1 MKILWVAVA
10 CALALLCG
18 CVDTTTNIT
27 IKPDGSGTIDKT
39 IVLSKHL
46 AEFVLKSGMSGD
58 AASVERS
65 MLNENQLKGAAGQMG
80 PGVSCV
86 SVEKITA
93 EKGNGYHAVYAFK
106 DISKV
111 KINTNPASDLNM
123 PAGGAAAAPVQYL
136 TFKFA
141 AGTPA
146 TLTVVAPK
154 PPADAKP
161 PAPAKQMSQADADK
175 MFATMKPLYS
185 DLRILFTITVAGKI
199 ASTNAAYADGSTI
212 TLTDMDFG
220 KILADDATVKKLRA
234 GQNQSLDQVK
244 DIVKGVP
251 GVKLE
256 TQDTVTVRF
265 E

>member
-1 MKILWVAVA
+1 MKILWGVVA

-27 IKPDGSGTIDKT
+27 LKPDGSGTIDKT

-80 PGVSCV
+80 TGVSCV
-86 SVEKITA
+86 SVDKITA
-93 EKGNGYHAVYAFK
+93 EKGNGYHVVYAFK

-123 PAGGAAAAPVQYL
+123 PAGGAAAAPAQYL

-141 AGTPA
+141 SGSPA

-154 PPADAKP
+154 PADAKP
-161 PAPAKQMSQADADK
+161 TTPARQMSQADADK
-175 MFATMKPLYS
+175 MYATMKPLYA

-199 ASTNAAYADGSTI
+199 ASTNAAYADGSTV
-212 TLTDMDFG
+212 TLTDMDFA

-234 GQNQSLDQVK
+234 AQSQSMDQVR